1 MATSALSPA
10 QPMLVNASRFRAA
23 HAAEWERLERLVSR
37 IEKRSIRALN
47 DDDLLALPL
56 LYRSALSSINTPC
69 RAATSPTIFLSKR
82 PSNP

>member
-1 MATSALSPA
+1 MATALAPA

-56 LYRSALSSINTPC
+56 LYRSALSS
-69 RAATSPTIFLSKR
+69 RSGARETSLDRSR
-82 PSNP
+82 VV